1 MTSNNKDQYFLMVK
15 EKIKQSSEFKKQKK
29 PIENSDIVFYNYFK
43 DKRLTAE
50 SYIQRVKNLNTN
62 KNVQNCNEKLDF
74 IYDLKNKEI
83 WKKIKK
89 YKFFQW

>member
-15 EKIKQSSEFKKQKK
+15 EKIKQSSEFKKLKK

-50 SYIQRVKNLNTN
+50 SYI
-62 KNVQNCNEKLDF
+62 
-74 IYDLKNKEI
+74 
-83 WKKIKK
+83 
-89 YKFFQW
+89 